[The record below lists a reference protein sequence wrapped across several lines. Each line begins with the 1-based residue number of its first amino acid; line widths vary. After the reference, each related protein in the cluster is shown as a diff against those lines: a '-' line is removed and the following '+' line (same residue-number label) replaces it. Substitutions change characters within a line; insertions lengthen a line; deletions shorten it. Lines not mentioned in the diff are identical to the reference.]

1 MIKKVVV
8 GSLVLSLSALL
19 AFSAVTGVQAASSG
33 RYGRPAAGQGGRAGV
48 TPPAAPAAAPQ
59 SGAALPAADPAGLD
73 QAERDALVFMR
84 EEEKLAR
91 DVYAALYTQW
101 GAATFQNISQ
111 SEQAHMDAL
120 LVLLNR
126 YGIADPAS
134 AQAGV
139 FTNPTLQALY
149 TDLVARGSQ
158 SLAEALKV
166 GGAIEEIDIRDLD
179 QRLAQTDQ
187 ADIQPVYGSLRAG
200 SENHLRAFTQALTM
214 QAGETYQPQVL
225 SADAYQTI
233 LAGSAGNGAGGNR
246 GGGRP

>member
-1 MIKKVVV
+1 MIKKFFV

-19 AFSAVTGVQAASSG
+19 AFSAVTGVQAANSG
-33 RYGRPAAGQGGRAGV
+33 RYGRPATGQGGRAGV
-48 TPPAAPAAAPQ
+48 TQPVAQ
-59 SGAALPAADPAGLD
+59 GVALPAADPAGLSA
-73 QAERDALVFMR
+73 AESAGLVFMR

-101 GAATFQNISQ
+101 GLATFQNISQ

-126 YGIADPAS
+126 YSIADPAS

-187 ADIQPVYGSLRAG
+187 ADIQQVYGSLRAG